1 MGRVR
6 ARFRQCLS
14 KGLGKHSGNGL
25 DEGLAGYDKG
35 FSHKLGR
42 AWVKIGQDIVQVQV
56 QVQVRIG

>member
-1 MGRVR
+1 M
-6 ARFRQCLS
+6 S

-56 QVQVRIG
+56 QVQVRVG